1 MKTNIQDLILNNTN
15 YMLLPFPLIQKVGFK
30 AACFYAFLVNKSSFY
45 TDPWFYCKFKEIE
58 DAIGMGRSLQENCI
72 DTLKEVGVLL
82 CETRKDSE
90 RGLLKFFNVSDGV
103 DALAEIITKNTETD
117 AKNINLG
124 LHKNNNRACT
134 KTTTAPAQKQ
144 QSRLHK
150 NNNPDCMETTTPI
163 ARKQQP
169 FIKEEV
175 SKEEVIKEVNKVEVK
190 SPTLGVGFE
199 KLILNSDLLKS
210 WIAETGYQASEGL
223 GLLLNE
229 YFIKKNTK
237 KDANSKKIELQKF
250 LNKAQA
256 EKTPDVV
263 LVEYVNQALKG
274 KSGKPWAVLDWY
286 EENIQKLVQKHA
298 VEVVSNSLLD
308 SAEARALWVA
318 FATAFTWEVKAN
330 AADGDKENRLRN
342 AITGR
347 GLMQD
352 PETEFKAFVAQLPVG
367 VDLAG
372 FVGILATLTKYL
384 GAEYQNIKQNV
395 DNKLSVKPRTESS
408 SVQERMGFFRK
419 WVTGGQYEEKSKRA
433 PIWKVAPSSTALYF
447 PPSLKSYF
455 LDLRKSTSVLS
466 SPIFAEFWN
475 VIFPPAPAKPA
486 PKNPPTTQTKI
497 TAATSPAPYKTFQP
511 APAPQIAQHE
521 ALVMS
526 LAENEEFEAGLESVS
541 SFEEMQSWIQAEY
554 STETQ
559 QFQTTDWERLFAELH
574 KFLPGIFSN
583 NKN

>member
-1 MKTNIQDLILNNTN
+1 MKTNIQDLILNTTN

-90 RGLLKFFNVSDGV
+90 RGLLKFFNVSDGF
-103 DALAEIITKNTETD
+103 DALAEIIAKNSETD
-117 AKNINLG
+117 TKNINLG

-134 KTTTAPAQKQ
+134 KTTTALAQKQ
-144 QSRLHK
+144 QPRLHE
-150 NNNPDCMETTTPI
+150 NSNPDCIETTTPI

-175 SKEEVIKEVNKVEVK
+175 NKEEVNKEEDK
-190 SPTLGVGFE
+190 SQTLGLGFE

-210 WIAETGYQASEGL
+210 WIAETGYQVSEGL
-223 GLLLNE
+223 GVLLNE

-237 KDANSKKIELQKF
+237 KDANAKKSELQKF

-308 SAEARALWVA
+308 SAEARALWGA

-330 AADGDKENRLRN
+330 ATDGDKETRLRN
-342 AITGR
+342 ALTGR

-352 PETEFKAFVAQLPVG
+352 PETEFKSFVAQLPVG

-408 SVQERMGFFRK
+408 SVQERMGFFGK
-419 WVTGGQYEEKSKRA
+419 WVTGGQYVEKSKRS

-455 LDLRKSTSVLS
+455 LDLRKSTPALS

-511 APAPQIAQHE
+511 VPAPQTSKHE

-526 LAENEEFEAGLESVS
+526 LAENEEFEEGLEAVS
-541 SFEEMQSWIQAEY
+541 SFEEMQSWIQDAY

-559 QFQTTDWERLFAELH
+559 QFQATDWERLFAELH

>member
-1 MKTNIQDLILNNTN
+1 MQKEHTPLCQKHTN
-15 YMLLPFPLIQKVGFK
+15 KE
-30 AACFYAFLVNKSSFY
+30 Y
-45 TDPWFYCKFKEIE
+45 T
-58 DAIGMGRSLQENCI
+58 
-72 DTLKEVGVLL
+72 
-82 CETRKDSE
+82 
-90 RGLLKFFNVSDGV
+90 
-103 DALAEIITKNTETD
+103 
-117 AKNINLG
+117 
-124 LHKNNNRACT
+124 
-134 KTTTAPAQKQ
+134 
-144 QSRLHK
+144 
-150 NNNPDCMETTTPI
+150 
-163 ARKQQP
+163 
-169 FIKEEV
+169 KEEL
-175 SKEEVIKEVNKVEVK
+175 IKEVNKVEVK

-199 KLILNSDLLKS
+199 KLVLNSDLVKS
-210 WIAETGYQASEGL
+210 WVAETGYQASEGL

-256 EKTPDVV
+256 EKTPDIV
-263 LVEYVNQALKG
+263 LVEYMNQALKG

-308 SAEARALWVA
+308 STEARALWGA
-318 FATAFTWEVKAN
+318 FATAFTWEIKAN

-342 AITGR
+342 ALTGR

-367 VDLAG
+367 VDLSG

-408 SVQERMGFFRK
+408 SVQERMGFFSK
-419 WVTGGQYEEKSKRA
+419 WVTGGQYVEKSKRS
-433 PIWKVAPSSTALYF
+433 PIWKVAPGSTALYF
-447 PPSLKSYF
+447 PASLKSYF

-475 VIFPPAPAKPA
+475 VVFPPAPAKPA
-486 PKNPPTTQTKI
+486 PKNLPTTQTKI
-497 TAATSPAPYKTFQP
+497 TAATSPAGSPAPYKTFQP
-511 APAPQIAQHE
+511 TPAPQIAQHE

-526 LAENEEFEAGLESVS
+526 LAENEEFEEGLEAVS

-554 STETQ
+554 SSETK